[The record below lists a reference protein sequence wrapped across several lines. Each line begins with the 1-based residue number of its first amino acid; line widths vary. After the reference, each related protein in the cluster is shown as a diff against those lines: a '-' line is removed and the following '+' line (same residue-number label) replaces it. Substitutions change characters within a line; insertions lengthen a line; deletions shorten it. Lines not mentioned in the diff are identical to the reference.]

1 MLSIDGLLS
10 ANFAATAA
18 THTDG
23 KQQHQLSALNNLSL
37 SFREINRRRRRRSA
51 ASAHFLPHDVDPN
64 AYNNEAAA
72 NTATS

>member
-23 KQQHQLSALNNLSL
+23 KQQHQLSAQQSELELQRDQLEKEMEKRSL
-37 SFREINRRRRRRSA
+37 GAFSSA
-51 ASAHFLPHDVDPN
+51 
-64 AYNNEAAA
+64 
-72 NTATS
+72 